1 MAVQPVRIY
10 GDPVLRAK
18 AVKVREFD
26 PTLRSLIQDM
36 HDTLTAY
43 HGVGLAANQIG
54 VLQRVLLVDVPLD
67 DQHRAQHTL
76 INPEIIERSGSE
88 SGEEGCLSI
97 PGIYED
103 VTRSLRIKVRAVDEL
118 GRPLDLDA
126 EGYLAR
132 AVQHELDHL
141 DGVLFVDRL
150 SPLRRQFL
158 RRSLQ
163 ALVRGEMPD
172 GYQPPVAPGGPR

>member
-1 MAVQPVRIY
+1 MY

-18 AVKVREFD
+18 AVPVSEFD
-26 PTLRSLIQDM
+26 ATLRSLIQDM
-36 HDTLTAY
+36 HDTMSAY

-76 INPEIIERSGSE
+76 INPEIVERSGSE

-103 VTRSLRIKVRAVDEL
+103 VSRSRRAKVRAMDEL
-118 GRPLDLDA
+118 GRPLELDT

-132 AVQHELDHL
+132 AIQHEIDHL
-141 DGVLFVDRL
+141 DGILFVDRL

-163 ALVRGEMPD
+163 ALVRGEMPE
-172 GYQPPVAPGGPR
+172 GYQPPVAPGGSR